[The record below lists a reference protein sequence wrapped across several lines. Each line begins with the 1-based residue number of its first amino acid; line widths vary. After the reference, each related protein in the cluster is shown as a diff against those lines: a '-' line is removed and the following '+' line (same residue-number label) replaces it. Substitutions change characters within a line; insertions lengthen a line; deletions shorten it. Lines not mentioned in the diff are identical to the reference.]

1 MRASEK
7 ETVLSHAELKIIAL
21 QREDVRI
28 QYETMK
34 PEFEVL
40 KMFVQARRKEHLTQ
54 KQDAERMEAKQ
65 ESVARMESL
74 LAKG

>member
-7 ETVLSHAELKIIAL
+7 ETVLSHAELIIIAL

-28 QYETMK
+28 QYEAMK

-40 KMFVQARRKEHLTQ
+40 KMLLKARRKEHLTQ
-54 KQDAERMEAKQ
+54 KQIIERK
-65 ESVARMESL
+65 
-74 LAKG
+74 